1 MAVSRRPASTRAIST
16 TVVPLSSPTASPS
29 AIRPATSLAMRFFT
43 SRASSSLM
51 ANGNSSPRIIRLTA
65 PPRTRRATPRST
77 RTSRSRRT
85 VISAVPNSAAAV
97 ATSTRPCSRSASTSW
112 LIRAAAS
119 MILNLHHLCSFA
131 QKYCAYDLL
140 RLLRTRLALPCGA
153 PLRNSPQ
160 LLAGRLP
167 ERAPRFVLNKIL
179 NSERAM
185 TCLPP
190 PRFAI
195 RTLGGALHRFLAEDW
210 FTAQMKG
217 ALSPA
222 GAGRAPCPGGLPCRH
237 ENRIP
242 YRRERR
248 SVGEIQGGHLFYR
261 HPVPQRCRSRV
272 DPLGRSLLADD
283 LHSQQTSSAAFGGHL
298 DVHPLGAREVAG
310 LRGGPHGYGHVFE
323 PGAGGVA
330 LAQPGPGDLQM
341 AHLAHR
347 RSDHPGKRGVGAGHI
362 VPDDPALLVGVGG
375 ERHMLVLT
383 RNQVEDLHAV
393 AARPD
398 MVVALYQHLHVRAE
412 AAVIP
417 QHQAGILCER
427 GVRPYPEAEDDD
439 VGRDRAV
446 GGQHRADPVV
456 VAGLES

>member
-43 SRASSSLM
+43 SRAASSLL
-51 ANGNSSPRIIRLTA
+51 ASGNSSPRIIRLTA

-97 ATSTRPCSRSASTSW
+97 AQSTRPCSRSASTSW

-131 QKYCAYDLL
+131 QKYCAN
-140 RLLRTRLALPCGA
+140 A
-153 PLRNSPQ
+153 
-160 LLAGRLP
+160 AGRP
-167 ERAPRFVLNKIL
+167 VRGRAPRSVLEKDL
-179 NSERAM
+179 EFR
-185 TCLPP
+185 TRDDLPAASTGP
-190 PRFAI
+190 
-195 RTLGGALHRFLAEDW
+195 GAW
-210 FTAQMKG
+210 FTARMKG
-217 ALSPA
+217 ALSPG
-222 GAGRAPCPGGLPCRH
+222 GAGLAHCACGLPCRH

-248 SVGEIQGGHLFYR
+248 SVREIQGRHLFYR

-272 DPLGRSLLADD
+272 DPLGRSLLTDD
-283 LHSQQTSSAAFGGHL
+283 LHSQQTSGAAFGGHL